1 MSKTKSFSAKAALA
15 GAVLSAAALIGFTVY
30 GMIYDYFD
38 TVVFLALALG
48 VAGMAAYALA
58 DKVWSELLNLAAVA
72 CITTESIFFP
82 MRLLNRYIQ
91 NLTRMEAH
99 STPTDSQENA
109 ASSGWNTLIRLSFPS
124 CRPSVS
130 TRKATATPI

>member
-1 MSKTKSFSAKAALA
+1 MVESSTAP
-15 GAVLSAAALIGFTVY
+15 
-30 GMIYDYFD
+30 
-38 TVVFLALALG
+38 
-48 VAGMAAYALA
+48 VAIT
-58 DKVWSELLNLAAVA
+58 SESESAAVA

-109 ASSGWNTLIRLSFPS
+109 AFSGWNTLIRLSFPS

-130 TRKATATPI
+130 TRKATASDAMYSIRACPKG